1 MPNLDD
7 IWKDWEINCP
17 QSTMAPIDLYM
28 KDMPI
33 TYLDQRDRGE
43 EPNIDNGPM
52 WISEDIWVRR
62 QDDGVSFQEHEN
74 PDHFTTPGL
83 TNFVYVRV
91 RNRGS
96 IPSTGTEQLTLHWS
110 KASTALSWPTYWD
123 GSIPLMGGQIEQTH
137 TLPII
142 KAGGS
147 HIEVFQWNPNDP
159 DLYAQEYQ
167 NGNALLLANEPW
179 HFCLLAR
186 IETAPGPDFG
196 MTFPETESVNL
207 NTKNNN
213 NIVWKNISVINI
225 DGLTGGDPWPDDKVV
240 GASVLVGDAWGEGG
254 VFDLVFKDP
263 DFFKGNPVTEE
274 AEVRITLQDELW
286 DAWQN
291 AGGQMENLQISREER
306 YQLILTGSPAVVKG
320 IPVPADARYLAHVGF
335 NFLSEKLS
343 GQTEFDFDFIQKSSG
358 EQVGGERYHIG
369 VPGRFGFS
377 ADGGGNRYVSPNTTV
392 ELNAAPIGEAAIY
405 NWYDPAGNLIS
416 TGADLSVAPEITTE
430 YKLEVIAEADG
441 VKDYALVEVKI
452 KEHELTNVVPNPATG
467 STTVSYRLSNATS
480 AYLILSMSGSAGS
493 NQYILD
499 VDNSSVQL
507 NLGDHP
513 PGAYN
518 LVLVVNGQP
527 VDLRTLTVL

>member
-1 MPNLDD
+1 M
-7 IWKDWEINCP
+7 
-17 QSTMAPIDLYM
+17 
-28 KDMPI
+28 
-33 TYLDQRDRGE
+33 
-43 EPNIDNGPM
+43 
-52 WISEDIWVRR
+52 
-62 QDDGVSFQEHEN
+62 
-74 PDHFTTPGL
+74 
-83 TNFVYVRV
+83 
-91 RNRGS
+91 
-96 IPSTGTEQLTLHWS
+96 
-110 KASTALSWPTYWD
+110 
-123 GSIPLMGGQIEQTH
+123 
-137 TLPII
+137 
-142 KAGGS
+142 
-147 HIEVFQWNPNDP
+147 
-159 DLYAQEYQ
+159 
-167 NGNALLLANEPW
+167 
-179 HFCLLAR
+179 
-186 IETAPGPDFG
+186 
-196 MTFPETESVNL
+196 
-207 NTKNNN
+207 
-213 NIVWKNISVINI
+213 
-225 DGLTGGDPWPDDKVV
+225 
-240 GASVLVGDAWGEGG
+240 
-254 VFDLVFKDP
+254 
-263 DFFKGNPVTEE
+263 
-274 AEVRITLQDELW
+274 
-286 DAWQN
+286 
-291 AGGQMENLQISREER
+291 
-306 YQLILTGSPAVVKG
+306 
-320 IPVPADARYLAHVGF
+320 PADARYLAHVGF